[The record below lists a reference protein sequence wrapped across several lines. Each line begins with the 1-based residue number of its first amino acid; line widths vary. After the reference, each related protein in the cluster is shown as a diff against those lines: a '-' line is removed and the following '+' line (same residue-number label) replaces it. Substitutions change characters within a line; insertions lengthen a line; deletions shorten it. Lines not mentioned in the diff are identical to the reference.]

1 MCEVSGLSGQEGD
14 FEVSV
19 LQHPR
24 YVNADKCIG
33 CGLCAEKCPKKVSDS
48 YNQGLGTQKA
58 ISVPYSQAVPLKYA
72 IDPQACIYFTKGKCR
87 ACEKVCPSVAIN
99 FQDREKTF
107 VLKVGSLILAPGFV
121 SYDPGQ
127 SDTWGYQTCPDVV
140 TSLQFERLLSAT
152 GPTFGHLARPSD
164 IKGGIQPRKI
174 AWLQCVGSRDINRS
188 KNGHCSSVCCMYAV
202 KQAILAKE
210 HAREPLEC
218 VIFYMDLRS
227 QGKDFDRY
235 LQQARDKGVRFI
247 RSRPHSVEPVPGSD
261 DLLLRYVDGD
271 GRLAED
277 DFQLVVLSTGLEVA
291 QEARDLAARLGVE
304 LDESGFVKTSAW
316 KPVNTSVPGIYAC
329 GAFSGPKDI
338 PSSVMEAS
346 AAADAAT
353 QRLSAARHSQ
363 VAQIQPPQ
371 EKDVSREIPRIG
383 VFVCHCGVNIAGV
396 VRVPEVAEYARTL
409 PDVVYVEENLF
420 TCSQDTQDKMTRVIR
435 EQNLNRVVV
444 AACSPRTHEGLF
456 QETLVNAGLNGSL
469 LEMANIRN
477 HDSWVH
483 SGDPEAATTKAKDL
497 VRIAVAKT
505 RLLSA
510 LHHTKL
516 PVNQN
521 SLVVGGG
528 VSGMAAALS
537 LARQGFVV
545 HLVEKGPQLGGQ
557 ALNLLQ
563 TSKKEDVPAAVTDMI
578 SQVTQHDR
586 ITVHLKSTITAVRG
600 FVGNFST
607 TVASNGSEQ
616 TVDHGVAILAT
627 GARESRPE
635 EYLYGQ
641 HDRVLTALEMDRL
654 LKEND
659 PRLEQAS
666 EIVFIQCVGS
676 RDEKRPYC
684 SKVCCTHSIL
694 SAMELKARHP
704 DLGVT
709 IFYRDMRTYGQ
720 REDLFRQARQAGIR
734 FAIYEP
740 EDKPQVT
747 AGRDALE
754 IRCRESILDRQI
766 SVRADFLCLAA
777 AIESN
782 RDEHLARLFKV
793 PMDGDGWFLEAHQK
807 LRPVDFSNDG
817 VFVCGLAHYPKPLEE
832 SVAQAQAAASRA
844 LTYLS
849 RKTIA
854 VGGGVANVNPEDC
867 SGCRGCVEVC
877 PFGAITFNA
886 DTGKAEINQALCKGC
901 GGCAAA
907 CPSEAITLMGFN
919 NQQFYAQ
926 IQSALM
932 AA

>member
-1 MCEVSGLSGQEGD
+1 MDV
-14 FEVSV
+14 
-19 LQHPR
+19 
-24 YVNADKCIG
+24 DKCIG

-48 YNQGLGTQKA
+48 YNQGLRSHKA
-58 ISVPYSQAVPLKYA
+58 ISVPNSQAVPLKYA
-72 IDPQACIYFTKGKCR
+72 IDPQACIYFKKGKCR
-87 ACEKVCPSVAIN
+87 ACEKVCPSGAIN
-99 FQDREKTF
+99 FQDREKT
-107 VLKVGSLILAPGFV
+107 VALKVGSIILAPGFV

-127 SDTWGYQTCPDVV
+127 SDTWGVNSYPDVV

-164 IKGGIQPRKI
+164 MTSGVQPRKI

-188 KNGHCSSVCCMYAV
+188 GNGYCSSVCCMYAL
-202 KQAILAKE
+202 KQAIIAKE

-218 VIFYMDLRS
+218 VIFYMDLRT

-247 RSRPHSVEPVPGSD
+247 RSRPHSVEPVPGSQ
-261 DLLLRYVDGD
+261 DLLLRYVDGN
-271 GRLAED
+271 GRLAGE
-277 DFQLVVLSTGLEVA
+277 DFQLVVLSTGLEVGRD
-291 QEARDLAARLGVE
+291 ARDMAARLGVE
-304 LDESGFVKTSAW
+304 LDESGFAKTSDL

-338 PSSVMEAS
+338 PVSVMEAS

-353 QRLSAARHSQ
+353 QNLSAARHSQ
-363 VAQIQPPQ
+363 VVQVQQPR
-371 EKDVSREIPRIG
+371 EKDVSREDPRIG

-396 VRVPEVAEYARTL
+396 IRVPEVAEYARTL
-409 PDVVYVEENLF
+409 PDVAYVEENLF
-420 TCSQDTQDKMTRVIR
+420 TCSQDTQDKMTQVIR

-483 SGDPEAATTKAKDL
+483 AGEPDAATAKAKDL

-505 RLLSA
+505 RLLSP
-510 LHHTKL
+510 LQHTEL
-516 PVNQN
+516 PMNQDA
-521 SLVVGGG
+521 LVVGGG
-528 VSGMAAALS
+528 VSGMSAALS
-537 LARQGFVV
+537 LARQGFAV
-545 HLVEKGPQLGGQ
+545 HLVEKGSQLGGQ
-557 ALNLLQ
+557 ALHLLQ
-563 TSKKEDVPAAVTDMI
+563 TSKKENVPEAVADMI
-578 SQVTQHDR
+578 SQVESEEK
-586 ITVHLKSTITAVRG
+586 ITVHMRSSITEVRG
-600 FVGNFST
+600 FVGNFAT
-607 TVASNGSEQ
+607 TLASNGSEQ
-616 TVDHGVAILAT
+616 TVEHGVAILAT

-641 HDRVLTALEMDRL
+641 HERVLTSLELNRW

-684 SKVCCTHSIL
+684 SKVCCTHSIV
-694 SAMELKARHP
+694 SALECKARHP
-704 DLGVT
+704 DVGVT
-709 IFYRDMRTYGQ
+709 ILYRDMRTYGH
-720 REDLFRQARQAGIR
+720 REELFRQARQAGVR
-734 FAIYEP
+734 FVSYEP
-740 EDKPQVT
+740 EAKPQVT
-747 AGRDALE
+747 ADGEAVQVGFRDPILGR
-754 IRCRESILDRQI
+754 Q
-766 SVRADFLCLAA
+766 VTVQADILCLAA
-777 AIESN
+777 ALESN
-782 RDEHLARLFKV
+782 RDDHLARLFKV

-854 VGGGVANVNPEDC
+854 VGGVVAGVNPEAC
-867 SGCRGCVEVC
+867 SSCRGCVQVC
-877 PFGAITFNA
+877 PFGAITFNEQTA
-886 DTGKAEINQALCKGC
+886 RAEVNQALCKGC

-919 NQQFYAQ
+919 NEQFYAQ
-926 IQSALM
+926 IQSALL